1 MEDRRE
7 LIRLIQQ
14 IELETGILA
23 GGLWS
28 GHHRSAFQGLGVEF
42 SEIREYIPGDDVRAI
57 D

>member
-28 GHHRSAFQGLGVEF
+28 GHHRSAFQGQGVEF